1 MKSTRTSTAM
11 EKSPLSSSS
20 ESAVSPDLL
29 SLLAG
34 LYDRLAG
41 EGININLNVNPSDE
55 LVLLREQVKQLS
67 SEVARLTSER
77 NRSEYL
83 FRCETLLNQRIQD
96 YCREHDLRIPKQ
108 LFTDLKSE

>member
-1 MKSTRTSTAM
+1 MV
-11 EKSPLSSSS
+11 KSPLSSSHD
-20 ESAVSPDLL
+20 AVSPSDLL

-41 EGININLNVNPSDE
+41 EGININLSVNPSDE
-55 LVLLREQVKQLS
+55 LVLLREQVKQLNA
-67 SEVARLTSER
+67 EVARLTSER

-96 YCREHDLRIPKQ
+96 YCREHNLRIPKQ
-108 LFTDLKSE
+108 LFTDLTSE